1 MIVTVSCSTC
11 LRIQAFRM
19 LTVIELVKI
28 KNWLCLPGMLKQ
40 DKLLNLCFLL
50 RSLDICGCS
59 RISDN
64 GICTLSKSCQ
74 RLELLDLTSTGV
86 GHKRF
91 VIYFFGSNFSFFFV
105 IFLMRVGSHSW
116 RKNSVKS
123 SRISPRHHWF
133 PAKWLPRKGWRN
145 SILMTLHYPDLSS
158 AFDWLCLVGNVLQ
171 PIRFT
176 SQTRVVTRHQYGNSE
191 LVPQTSGGFRK
202 RRLCS

>member
-1 MIVTVSCSTC
+1 MIVTDSCSTC

-19 LTVIELVKI
+19 LTVIELVII

-40 DKLLNLCFLL
+40 DKLLNLCFLP

-64 GICTLSKSCQ
+64 GICALSKSCQ

-91 VIYFFGSNFSFFFV
+91 VIYFFGSNFSFFLSF
-105 IFLMRVGSHSW
+105 FLMHVGRHLW

-123 SRISPRHHWF
+123 SRISRRHHWF
-133 PAKWLPRKGWRN
+133 PAKWLPRNDWRN
-145 SILMTLHYPDLSS
+145 SILMMLHYPDLSS
-158 AFDWLCLVGNVLQ
+158 AFDSLCFVGNVLQ

-176 SQTRVVTRHQYGNSE
+176 SQIRVVTRHQYGISA
-191 LVPQTSGGFRK
+191 LVPQTSGAFRK
-202 RRLCS
+202 CRLCS

>member
-19 LTVIELVKI
+19 LTVIELVLI
-28 KNWLCLPGMLKQ
+28 KNWLCLLGMLKQ

-64 GICTLSKSCQ
+64 GICALSKSCQ

-91 VIYFFGSNFSFFFV
+91 VIYFFFEFL
-105 IFLMRVGSHSW
+105 IFLSYFQCM
-116 RKNSVKS
+116 
-123 SRISPRHHWF
+123 
-133 PAKWLPRKGWRN
+133 
-145 SILMTLHYPDLSS
+145 
-158 AFDWLCLVGNVLQ
+158 LVTI
-171 PIRFT
+171 P
-176 SQTRVVTRHQYGNSE
+176 
-191 LVPQTSGGFRK
+191 GGK
-202 RRLCS
+202 IA

>member
-19 LTVIELVKI
+19 LTVIELVLI

-40 DKLLNLCFLL
+40 DKLLKLCFLP

-64 GICTLSKSCQ
+64 GICALSKSCQ

-91 VIYFFGSNFSFFFV
+91 VIYFFGSNFSFFCH
-105 IFLMRVGSHSW
+105 FLMRVGRHSW

-123 SRISPRHHWF
+123 SRISRRHRWF
-133 PAKWLPRKGWRN
+133 PAKWLPRNDWRN
-145 SILMTLHYPDLSS
+145 SILMTLHYPDLSN

-176 SQTRVVTRHQYGNSE
+176 SQIRVVTRHQYGISA
-191 LVPQTSGGFRK
+191 LVPQTSGAFRK
-202 RRLCS
+202 CRLCS

>member
-1 MIVTVSCSTC
+1 MVASHNGLSFNDDRLLMIVTVSCSTC

-19 LTVIELVKI
+19 LTVIELVLI

-64 GICTLSKSCQ
+64 GICALSKSCQ

-91 VIYFFGSNFSFFFV
+91 VIYFFFRISHFFV
-105 IFLMRVGSHSW
+105 IFSMHVGHHSW

-123 SRISPRHHWF
+123 SRISRRHHWF
-133 PAKWLPRKGWRN
+133 PAK
-145 SILMTLHYPDLSS
+145 
-158 AFDWLCLVGNVLQ
+158 
-171 PIRFT
+171 
-176 SQTRVVTRHQYGNSE
+176 
-191 LVPQTSGGFRK
+191 
-202 RRLCS
+202 

>member
-19 LTVIELVKI
+19 LTVIELVVI

-40 DKLLNLCFLL
+40 DKLLRLCFLP

-64 GICTLSKSCQ
+64 GICALSKSCQ

-91 VIYFFGSNFSFFFV
+91 VIYFVGSNFSFFCRF
-105 IFLMRVGSHSW
+105 FNACW
-116 RKNSVKS
+116 
-123 SRISPRHHWF
+123 SPFMEEKAAEF
-133 PAKWLPRKGWRN
+133 PDATTGFPRNDFRGTTEEIPYWCR
-145 SILMTLHYPDLSS
+145 
-158 AFDWLCLVGNVLQ
+158 W
-171 PIRFT
+171 RFT
-176 SQTRVVTRHQYGNSE
+176 TQIWVVLSIGCVSWETCFSQSDSPPR
-191 LVPQTSGGFRK
+191 SG
-202 RRLCS
+202 

>member
-19 LTVIELVKI
+19 LTVIELVII

-40 DKLLNLCFLL
+40 DKLLNLCFLP

-64 GICTLSKSCQ
+64 GICALSKSCQ

-91 VIYFFGSNFSFFFV
+91 VIYFFGSNFSFFLSF
-105 IFLMRVGSHSW
+105 FLMHVGRHLW

-123 SRISPRHHWF
+123 SRISRRHHWF
-133 PAKWLPRKGWRN
+133 PAKWLPRNDWKN
-145 SILMTLHYPDLSS
+145 FILMTLHYPDLSS
-158 AFDWLCLVGNVLQ
+158 AFDSLCFVENVLQ
-171 PIRFT
+171 PIRIT
-176 SQTRVVTRHQYGNSE
+176 SQIRVVTRHQYGISA
-191 LVPQTSGGFRK
+191 LVPQTSGAFRK
-202 RRLCS
+202 CRLCS